1 MASSLGAWEGWQS
14 PDLSQGCQ
22 NLGVKNI
29 NSFSHS
35 NGCKKSK
42 IKVSAGLCAP
52 LCTRGGFLASSNFWW
67 PQEFLHLGRHPN
79 PALLLCSY
87 MVFLC
92 VYAHTCV
99 CACTCLYVS
108 VGVYMP
114 MCPYSVFCCAHVCA
128 CMRTCVLVYCPYI
141 YVCVCVYVCIYLYG
155 ISCMF
160 TCACTYMYIS
170 LICTCVYVCVYV
182 CAIGT

>member
-1 MASSLGAWEGWQS
+1 MESLSPRKMVSSLGAWEGWQS

-22 NLGVKNI
+22 NLGGKNI

-35 NGCKKSK
+35 VGCKKSK
-42 IKVSAGLCAP
+42 IKVLAGLCAP

-67 PQEFLHLGRHPN
+67 PQEFLHLGCHPN

-92 VYAHTCV
+92 VY

-114 MCPYSVFCCAHVCA
+114 MCPYSVFCVCTCVCMHMHVCP
-128 CMRTCVLVYCPYI
+128 CILSMYMCSCICL
-141 YVCVCVYVCIYLYG
+141 CVYVPVWYF
-155 ISCMF
+155 MHVHM
-160 TCACTYMYIS
+160 CAH
-170 LICTCVYVCVYV
+170 ICT
-182 CAIGT
+182 